1 MKTDTSRRNF
11 LTAGLALPVAGLAST
26 TSSPSPSALAPQQAA
41 STSGKITYRVLG
53 KTGLKVSSVGYGCMI
68 TSDPTVISRAVDM
81 GINYFDTSRGY
92 QSGQNE
98 RMVGAALGAKRK
110 DIFLSSKCDQKTG
123 AGILAELD
131 TSLKELQT
139 DHLDVW
145 LLHGKDTPE
154 LIPDE
159 LVEAQRKAK
168 QQGKVRFI
176 GMSTHALPVVA
187 DRVIEAKLEIVQ
199 AQYNFAS
206 AAEWGPALEKLHQAG
221 VGLVAMKVMAK
232 VGGRGRRGPGAAAA
246 PPPPPARPA
255 NFAPAA
261 LKWVLKNPIISTTV
275 PSMTDIDQ
283 LEQNFSVMA
292 QQQFTDADQK
302 ILTARLQEITP
313 YFCRMCG
320 QCADQCPQ
328 GLPVGD
334 MVRFVMYADGYGQ
347 FPLGREHFLRMSA
360 EHQAVRCD
368 QCPTCV
374 VQCPHGVT
382 VAERMMRA
390 QELFA

>member
-1 MKTDTSRRNF
+1 
-11 LTAGLALPVAGLAST
+11 
-26 TSSPSPSALAPQQAA
+26 
-41 STSGKITYRVLG
+41 
-53 KTGLKVSSVGYGCMI
+53 MI
-68 TSDPTVISRAVDM
+68 TSDPTVIARAVDM

-110 DIFLSSKCDQKTG
+110 DVFLSSKCDQKTG
-123 AGILAELD
+123 AGNLAEID
-131 TSLKELQT
+131 TSLKELNT

-145 LLHGKDTPE
+145 LLHGPGTPAE
-154 LIPDE
+154 ISDDRL
-159 LVEAQRKAK
+159 EAQRQAK

-176 GMSTHALPVVA
+176 GVSTHALPAIV
-187 DRVIEAKLEIVQ
+187 DRVIEAKLDVVQ
-199 AQYNFAS
+199 AQYNFTS
-206 AAEWGPALEKLHQAG
+206 AAEWGPALDKLHQAG
-221 VGLVAMKVMAK
+221 IGVVAMKVMAK
-232 VGGRGRRGPGAAAA
+232 VGRGRGRGAAEA
-246 PPPPPARPA
+246 PPPAARPA

-261 LKWVLKNPIISTTV
+261 LKWAIKNPVIATTV

-283 LEQNFSVMA
+283 LEQNFAVMA
-292 QQQFTDADQK
+292 QPFTDADQK
-302 ILTARLQEITP
+302 ILTARLEEISP

-320 QCADQCPQ
+320 TCAGQCPQ
-328 GLPVGD
+328 GLPVAD

-347 FPLGREHFLRMSA
+347 FPLGREHFQRMSA
-360 EHQAVRCD
+360 EQQAVRCD

-390 QELFA
+390 QTLFA

>member
-11 LTAGLALPVAGLAST
+11 LAASLALPAAGLAST
-26 TSSPSPSALAPQQAA
+26 TSSPTPSALAPQQAA
-41 STSGKITYRVLG
+41 PTPGKVAYRVLG
-53 KTGLKVSSVGYGCMI
+53 KTGLKVSTVGYGCMI
-68 TSDPTVISRAVDM
+68 TSDPTVIARAVDM
-81 GINYFDTSRGY
+81 GINYFDTSRNY
-92 QSGQNE
+92 QSSQNE
-98 RMVGAALGAKRK
+98 RMVGAALGSKRK
-110 DIFLSSKCDQKTG
+110 DVFLSSKCDQKTG

-131 TSLKELQT
+131 ASLKELQT

-145 LLHGKDTPE
+145 LLHGLDTAA
-154 LIPDE
+154 LISDDM
-159 LVEAQRKAK
+159 VEAQRKAK
-168 QQGKVRFI
+168 QAGKVRFI
-176 GMSTHALPVVA
+176 GMSTHALPAVV
-187 DRVIEAKLEIVQ
+187 DRVIEAKLEVVQ

-206 AAEWGPALEKLHQAG
+206 AATWGPALDKLHQAG

-232 VGGRGRRGPGAAAA
+232 VGGRGRRGGDA

-261 LKWVLKNPIISTTV
+261 LKWVINNPIIATTV

-292 QQQFTDADQK
+292 QQFSDADQK

-320 QCADQCPQ
+320 HCAGQCPN

-347 FPLGREHFLRMSA
+347 FPLGREHFQRMSA
-360 EHQAVRCD
+360 QQQAVRCD
-368 QCPTCV
+368 QCPNCV

-382 VAERMMRA
+382 VAERMIRA

>member
-1 MKTDTSRRNF
+1 
-11 LTAGLALPVAGLAST
+11 
-26 TSSPSPSALAPQQAA
+26 
-41 STSGKITYRVLG
+41 
-53 KTGLKVSSVGYGCMI
+53 LKVSTVGYGCMI
-68 TSDPTVISRAVDM
+68 TSDPTVITRAVDM

-110 DIFLSSKCDQKTG
+110 DVFISSKCDQKTG

-145 LLHGKDTPE
+145 LLHGLGAPAQ
-154 LIPDE
+154 ISDE

-176 GMSTHALPVVA
+176 GVSTHTLPAIV
-187 DRVIEAKLEIVQ
+187 DRVIETKLEVVQ

-206 AAEWGPALEKLHQAG
+206 AAEWGPALDKLHQAG
-221 VGLVAMKVMAK
+221 VGLVAMKVMAR
-232 VGGRGRRGPGAAAA
+232 VGGRGRRGGADA
-246 PPPPPARPA
+246 PPARPA

-261 LKWVLKNPIISTTV
+261 LKWVIKNPVIATTV

-292 QQQFTDADQK
+292 QPFTDADQK
-302 ILTARLQEITP
+302 ILTARLEEITP

-320 QCADQCPQ
+320 QCAGQCPK

-347 FPLGREHFLRMSA
+347 FPLGREHFQRMSA
-360 EHQAVRCD
+360 EHQAVRCG
-368 QCPTCV
+368 QCPACV

-382 VAERMMRA
+382 VAERMIRA

>member
-68 TSDPTVISRAVDM
+68 TSDPTVITRAVDM

-176 GMSTHALPVVA
+176 GMSTHNLPAVA

-199 AQYNFAS
+199 AQYNFTS
-206 AAEWGPALEKLHQAG
+206 AAEWGPAIDKLNQAG
-221 VGLVAMKVMAK
+221 VGLVAMKVMAARGG
-232 VGGRGRRGPGAAAA
+232 GGRGRGGAQAAA
-246 PPPPPARPA
+246 PAAPPTGRMT
-255 NFAPAA
+255 AA
-261 LKWVLKNPIISTTV
+261 LKWVIKNPVIATTV

-283 LEQNFSVMA
+283 LEQNFKVMG
-292 QQQFTDADQK
+292 QEFTGADATV
-302 ILTARLQEITP
+302 LAAALEEIRP
-313 YFCRMCG
+313 YFCSMCG
-320 QCADQCPQ
+320 QCEGQCPK
-328 GLPVGD
+328 GLPARD
-334 MVRFVMYADGYGQ
+334 LVRFVMYADGYGQ
-347 FPLGREHFLRMSA
+347 FPLGRENFQRLSA
-360 EHQAVRCD
+360 EHQAIRCADCSSCAIKCPYGVR
-368 QCPTCV
+368 
-374 VQCPHGVT
+374 
-382 VAERMMRA
+382 VAAMAMRA

>member
-1 MKTDTSRRNF
+1 VKTDTSRRNF
-11 LTAGLALPVAGLAST
+11 LAAGLALPAAGLASA
-26 TSSPSPSALAPQQAA
+26 TSSPTPSALAPQQAA
-41 STSGKITYRVLG
+41 PTPGKVTYRVLG
-53 KTGLKVSSVGYGCMI
+53 KTGLKVSTVGYGCMI
-68 TSDPTVISRAVDM
+68 TSDPTVITRAVDM

-110 DIFLSSKCDQKTG
+110 GIFISTKCDQKTG
-123 AGILAELD
+123 AGILAEID
-131 TSLKELQT
+131 TSLKELNT
-139 DHLDVW
+139 DYVDVW
-145 LLHGKDTPE
+145 LLHGKDTPA
-154 LIPDE
+154 LISDE

-176 GMSTHALPVVA
+176 GMSTHALPTVV
-187 DRVIEAKLEIVQ
+187 DRVIEAKLEVVQ
-199 AQYNFAS
+199 AQYNFTS
-206 AAEWGPALEKLHQAG
+206 AAEWGPALDKLQKAG
-221 VGLVAMKVMAK
+221 IGVVAMKVMAK
-232 VGGRGRRGPGAAAA
+232 VGRGRGRGADAA
-246 PPPPPARPA
+246 PPPPARPA
-255 NFAPAA
+255 NFAPTA
-261 LKWVLKNPIISTTV
+261 LKWAIKNPVIATTV

-283 LEQNFSVMA
+283 LEQNFAVMA
-292 QQQFTDADQK
+292 QPFTDADQK
-302 ILTARLQEITP
+302 ILTARLEEITP

-320 QCADQCPQ
+320 ACAGQCPQ
-328 GLPVGD
+328 GLPVAD

-347 FPLGREHFLRMSA
+347 FPLGRENFQRMSA

-368 QCPTCV
+368 QCPGCV

>member
-1 MKTDTSRRNF
+1 VKIDTSRRNF
-11 LTAGLALPVAGLAST
+11 LAAGLALPVAGLAST
-26 TSSPSPSALAPQQAA
+26 TSSPTPPAPAPQQARP
-41 STSGKITYRVLG
+41 TPGKIAYRVLG
-53 KTGLKVSSVGYGCMI
+53 KTGLKVSTVGYGCMI
-68 TSDPTVISRAVDM
+68 TSDPTVIARAVDM

-92 QSGQNE
+92 QNGQNE

-110 DIFLSSKCDQKTG
+110 DVFLSSKCDQKTG
-123 AGILAELD
+123 AGILTELD
-131 TSLKELQT
+131 TSLKELNT

-145 LLHGKDTPE
+145 LLHGLGNPAQISD
-154 LIPDE
+154 D
-159 LVEAQRKAK
+159 LVDAQRKAK

-176 GMSTHALPVVA
+176 GVSTHTLPAIV
-187 DRVIEAKLEIVQ
+187 DRVIETKLEVVQ

-206 AAEWGPALEKLHQAG
+206 AAEWGPALEKLNQAG
-221 VGLVAMKVMAK
+221 VGLVAMKVMARA
-232 VGGRGRRGPGAAAA
+232 GGRGAAA
-246 PPPPPARPA
+246 PRPA
-255 NFAPAA
+255 TFAPAA
-261 LKWVLKNPIISTTV
+261 LKWAIKNSAIATTV

-292 QQQFTDADQK
+292 QQFTDADQK
-302 ILTARLQEITP
+302 ILTARLEEISP

-320 QCADQCPQ
+320 QCDGQCPK

-347 FPLGREHFLRMSA
+347 FPLGREHFLRMPA

-368 QCPTCV
+368 QCETCV

-382 VAERMMRA
+382 VAERMIRA